1 MDIKRL
7 NQIKTN
13 PSPSISDVVE
23 IVSENILSTSKHS
36 KDIKSQLQS
45 IMDSLTDIS
54 SRLSS
59 LEAKNSNI
67 FQIEFDDDSPQEQF
81 EDENS
86 LYDDS
91 DIEEEEEEEEEED

>member
-1 MDIKRL
+1 M
-7 NQIKTN
+7 NQIKAN

-23 IVSENILSTSKHS
+23 IASENILSTSKHS
-36 KDIKSQLQS
+36 KEIKSQLQS
-45 IMDSLTDIS
+45 IMDSLVDIS

-67 FQIEFDDDSPQEQF
+67 FQIEFDDDSPQEQS

-86 LYDDS
+86 LDDDS
-91 DIEEEEEEEEEED
+91 DIDEDDDES